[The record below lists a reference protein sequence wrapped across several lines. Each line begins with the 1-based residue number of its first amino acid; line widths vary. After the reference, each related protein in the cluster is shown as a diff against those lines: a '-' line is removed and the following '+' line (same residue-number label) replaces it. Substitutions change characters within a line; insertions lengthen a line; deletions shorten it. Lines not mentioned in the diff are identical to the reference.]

1 MIFYNRKMY
10 SINIKGGKMR
20 ICVKKEKW
28 ILVLAVILGAV
39 NAVAI
44 AFVSILLQRIL
55 DIALRQDMSGFRQLL
70 PVILGYMAA
79 LCALGFAEA
88 LCGKVLLRNVTRS
101 LRARIFN
108 GVMGKRPESYYKSN
122 SADYLSAVVNDVKS
136 IEENYLT
143 PLLLSCQMI
152 VLFLATLAILCW
164 LSPIVTGI
172 LLGFLL
178 LMFLVPLLFGKA
190 LRQRQ
195 ERYSAALAAFTEKTK
210 DFFSGYEVIRGF
222 SIGGHIRRKFQQEN
236 KAAANAKFH
245 ADCFIAVNES
255 LADMLSTLSTVV
267 VVFVAAYM
275 VLRGKITAGTLL
287 ALIQLSSTFSVPV
300 LVLMQNVPKMT
311 SMKPVIEKLGRLCDD
326 KTDHEDEC
334 ARGDTSFERGLALK
348 GVRFAYEPGKEILKG
363 IDLELKPGGKY
374 ALLGESGCGKTTL
387 TKLMTGYSQSYQ
399 GSISY
404 DNKEVKT
411 LNRQE
416 LSQLVSLIHQN
427 VYLFDSDIYDNIC
440 LGDKFP
446 ETALE
451 WALQKSGVKKFLAQ
465 LEGGIHAKTG
475 ENGNR
480 LSGGQRQRIAV
491 ARALI
496 RRTPMLILDEG
507 TSAVDKKTARD
518 IESSLLEEYG
528 LTLITITHHMHEDLR
543 ERYDRIIQIEEGR
556 VS

>member
-1 MIFYNRKMY
+1 MK
-10 SINIKGGKMR
+10 
-20 ICVKKEKW
+20 ICVKKDKW
-28 ILVLAVILGAV
+28 TLALAVVLGGV

-55 DIALRQDMSGFRQLL
+55 DVALRRDMGGFCQLL
-70 PVILGYMAA
+70 PVILGYMAG
-79 LCALGFAEA
+79 LCALSFAEA
-88 LCGKVLLRNVTRS
+88 ICGKILLRNVTRN
-101 LRARIFN
+101 LRARIFDS
-108 GVMGKRPESYYKSN
+108 VMRKRPESYYESN
-122 SADYLSAVVNDVKS
+122 SADYLSAVVNDVKL

-152 VLFLATLAILCW
+152 VLFLATLVILCW
-164 LSPIVTGI
+164 LSPMVTGI

-190 LRQRQ
+190 LQQRQ

-210 DFFSGYEVIRGF
+210 DFFSGYEVIRSF
-222 SIGGHIRRKFQQEN
+222 SIGSHIRRRFQQEN

-245 ADCFIAVNES
+245 ADYFIAVNES

-275 VLRGKITAGTLL
+275 VLRGRITAGTLL

-311 SMKPVIEKLGRLCDD
+311 SMKAIIEKLGRFCDD

-334 ARGDTSFERGLALK
+334 ARRNTSFEKGLTLK
-348 GVRFAYEPGKEILKG
+348 DVRFAYESGKEVLQG

-387 TKLMTGYSQSYQ
+387 TKLMTGYSQNYQ

-404 DNKEVKT
+404 DDKEVKD

-416 LSQLVSLIHQN
+416 LSQVVSLIHQN
-427 VYLFDSDIYDNIC
+427 VYLFDTDIYDNIC
-440 LGDKFP
+440 LGQDFS
-446 ETALE
+446 ETELDQALR
-451 WALQKSGVKKFLAQ
+451 KSGVEKFLPQ
-465 LEGGIHAKTG
+465 LEGGLYAKTG

-480 LSGGQRQRIAV
+480 LSGGQRQRVAV

-496 RRTPMLILDEG
+496 RRTPVLILDEG
-507 TSAVDKKTARD
+507 TSAVDEKTACD
-518 IESSLLEEYG
+518 IEESLLAETE
-528 LTLITITHHMHEDLR
+528 LTLITITHHMQEALR
-543 ERYDRIIQIEEGR
+543 DRYDRIIHIERGQ

>member
-1 MIFYNRKMY
+1 MK
-10 SINIKGGKMR
+10 
-20 ICVKKEKW
+20 ICVKKDKW
-28 ILVLAVILGAV
+28 TLALAVVLGAV

-44 AFVSILLQRIL
+44 AFVSILLQHIL
-55 DIALRQDMSGFRQLL
+55 DVAVRQDMNGFRQLL

-79 LCALGFAEA
+79 LCALSFAEA
-88 LCGKVLLRNVTRS
+88 ICGKVLLRNVTRS
-101 LRARIFN
+101 LRARIFD
-108 GVMGKRPESYYKSN
+108 GVMRKRPESYYKSN
-122 SADYLSAVVNDVKS
+122 SADYLSAVVNDVKL

-164 LSPIVTGI
+164 LSPMVTGI

-190 LRQRQ
+190 LQQRQ
-195 ERYSAALAAFTEKTK
+195 DRYSDALAAFTEKTK
-210 DFFSGYEVIRGF
+210 DFFSGYEVIRSF
-222 SIGGHIRRKFQQEN
+222 SIGSHIRRKFQQEN
-236 KAAANAKFH
+236 RAAVTAKFRV
-245 ADCFIAVNES
+245 DCFIAVNES

-311 SMKPVIEKLGRLCDD
+311 SVKPIIEKLGRFCNSQADQ
-326 KTDHEDEC
+326 EDEC
-334 ARGDTSFERGLALK
+334 ARRNTSFQKGLTLK
-348 GVRFAYEPGKEILKG
+348 NVRFAYEPGKEVLQG

-387 TKLMTGYSQSYQ
+387 TKLMTGYSQNYQ
-399 GSISY
+399 GSIFY
-404 DNKEVKT
+404 DDKEVKD
-411 LNRQE
+411 LDRQE
-416 LSQLVSLIHQN
+416 LSQVVSLIHQN
-427 VYLFDSDIYDNIC
+427 VYLFDTDIYDNIC
-440 LGDKFP
+440 LGQDFS
-446 ETALE
+446 ETELEQALS
-451 WALQKSGVKKFLAQ
+451 KSGVKKFLPQ
-465 LEGGIHAKTG
+465 LEGGLYAKTG

-496 RRTPMLILDEG
+496 RRTPVLILDEG
-507 TSAVDKKTARD
+507 TSAVDQKTARD
-518 IESSLLEEYG
+518 IEGSLLAENG
-528 LTLITITHHMHEDLR
+528 LTLITITHHMQEALK
-543 ERYDRIIQIEEGR
+543 ERYDRIIQIEQGQ

>member
-1 MIFYNRKMY
+1 MK
-10 SINIKGGKMR
+10 
-20 ICVKKEKW
+20 ICVKKDKW
-28 ILVLAVILGAV
+28 TLALAVVLGGV

-55 DIALRQDMSGFRQLL
+55 DVALRQDMGGFRQLL
-70 PVILGYMAA
+70 PVILGYMAG
-79 LCALGFAEA
+79 LCALSFAEA
-88 LCGKVLLRNVTRS
+88 ICGKILLRNVTRN
-101 LRARIFN
+101 LRARIFDS
-108 GVMGKRPESYYKSN
+108 VMRKRPESYYESN
-122 SADYLSAVVNDVKS
+122 SADYLSAVVNDVKL

-152 VLFLATLAILCW
+152 VLFLATLVILCW
-164 LSPIVTGI
+164 LSPMVTGI

-190 LRQRQ
+190 LQQRQ

-210 DFFSGYEVIRGF
+210 DFFSGYEVIRSF
-222 SIGGHIRRKFQQEN
+222 SIGSHIRRRFQQEN

-245 ADCFIAVNES
+245 ADYFIAVNES

-275 VLRGKITAGTLL
+275 VLRGRITAGTLL

-311 SMKPVIEKLGRLCDD
+311 SMKAIIEKLGRFCDD

-334 ARGDTSFERGLALK
+334 ARRNTSFEKGLTLK
-348 GVRFAYEPGKEILKG
+348 DVRFAYESGKEVLQG

-387 TKLMTGYSQSYQ
+387 TKLMTGYSQNYQ

-404 DNKEVKT
+404 DDKEVKD

-416 LSQLVSLIHQN
+416 LSQVVSLIHQN
-427 VYLFDSDIYDNIC
+427 VYLFDTDIYDNIC
-440 LGDKFP
+440 LGQDFS
-446 ETALE
+446 ETELDQALR
-451 WALQKSGVKKFLAQ
+451 KSGVEKFLPQ
-465 LEGGIHAKTG
+465 LEGGLYAKTG

-480 LSGGQRQRIAV
+480 LSGGQRQRVAV

-496 RRTPMLILDEG
+496 RRTPVLILDEG
-507 TSAVDKKTARD
+507 TSAVDEKTACD
-518 IESSLLEEYG
+518 IEESLLAETE
-528 LTLITITHHMHEDLR
+528 LTLITITHHMQEALR
-543 ERYDRIIQIEEGR
+543 DRYDRIIHIERGQ